1 MMKKTNKKRGFTIIE
16 LTIVVAVIAIL
27 SAVLIP
33 TFAGIIRK
41 SRESADQQAV
51 RNMNT
56 VLSAAVLDED
66 SNIYDVYEALN
77 ESNIDADNYKPLFK
91 DRFFFYDGA
100 KQQVVYTDS
109 DYKILYPEHLAK
121 VTTEEDRAKWISLS
135 GTIKEVNV
143 KDVAITGNTA
153 KIEEAEELV
162 AVFNAINDK
171 DSKVKDVNTI
181 ELPASLNLMGA
192 ELNTAEVTTLTVKGP
207 EAGATLS
214 GVVNLDAV
222 RENDSNSAGTNRNYF
237 AGLVGLSNG
246 DVTFENIT
254 IENSTFGCD
263 SATMVGVFV
272 GHAQSGTVTL
282 KNVKV
287 NNVTVRGM
295 MKVGTFVG
303 QLSNAAKLV
312 VEDTTT
318 VSNVTV
324 EASVG
329 FAGKFIG
336 IAMGP
341 NDNTGNLPTN
351 PISVP
356 KALASNITVK
366 LVKNSN
372 VEYITVDG
380 KEYATDMDVKNG
392 VWSIADGTKQ
402 YCATVAEYGFLG
414 GRYAKNATKTTLSD
428 GVLKY
433 ATMQEIV
440 L

>member
-121 VTTEEDRAKWISLS
+121 VTTEADRAKWISLS

-143 KDVAITGNTA
+143 KDVEITGNTA

-171 DSKVKDVNTI
+171 DAKVKDVNTI

-192 ELNTAEVTTLTVKGP
+192 ELNTAKVTTLTVKGP

-222 RENDSNSAGTNRNYF
+222 RENDSNGAGTGRNYF
-237 AGLVGLSNG
+237 AGLVGLSSG

-263 SATMVGVFV
+263 TATMVGIFV
-272 GHAQSGTVTL
+272 GHAQGGTVTL
-282 KNVKV
+282 KNVQV
-287 NNVTVRGM
+287 NNVTVRAM
-295 MKVGTFVG
+295 MKAGAFVG
-303 QLSNAAKLV
+303 QLSNGANLV
-312 VEDTTT
+312 VDSTTT
-318 VSNVTV
+318 VSNV
-324 EASVG
+324 SVSTSAG
-329 FAGKFIG
+329 FVGKFIG
-336 IAMGP
+336 LAINKTTTTA
-341 NDNTGNLPTN
+341 PTVTVAN
-351 PISVP
+351 
-356 KALASNITVK
+356 AATLAGGITAT
-366 LVKNSN
+366 LVKNAS
-372 VEYITVDG
+372 VEYITIG
-380 KEYATDMDVKNG
+380 EKEYATDMDVKNG
-392 VWSIADGTKQ
+392 VLSIANPKE
-402 YCATVAEYGFLG
+402 YAATVANYGWKAVEGDSTVDYNG
-414 GRYAKNATKTTLSD
+414 GTIT
-428 GVLKY
+428 LKY
-433 ATMQEIV
+433 HDVAE
-440 L
+440 LAFN